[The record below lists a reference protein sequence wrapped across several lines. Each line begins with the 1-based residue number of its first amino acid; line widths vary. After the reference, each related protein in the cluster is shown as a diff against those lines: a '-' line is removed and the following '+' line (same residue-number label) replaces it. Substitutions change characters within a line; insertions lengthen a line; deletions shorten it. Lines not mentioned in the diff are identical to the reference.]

1 MYICVYV
8 VIMCVYRVWI
18 VFLEI
23 LYCFYGDFI
32 LFLLNVY
39 VNVELWCMLIF
50 CVCLNCVMLYGV
62 LDDFIVIN
70 KVLWCY
76 ERFYL
81 CILEECSR
89 FIDLGSEM
97 IVCVCN

>member
-1 MYICVYV
+1 MLYNG
-8 VIMCVYRVWI
+8 VYRFLI

-32 LFLLNVY
+32 LFLFNVY
-39 VNVELWCMLIF
+39 VNVELWCMFIF

-70 KVLWCY
+70 KDIVVLLWCY
-76 ERFYL
+76 KRFYL

-89 FIDLGSEM
+89 IIDLGSEM